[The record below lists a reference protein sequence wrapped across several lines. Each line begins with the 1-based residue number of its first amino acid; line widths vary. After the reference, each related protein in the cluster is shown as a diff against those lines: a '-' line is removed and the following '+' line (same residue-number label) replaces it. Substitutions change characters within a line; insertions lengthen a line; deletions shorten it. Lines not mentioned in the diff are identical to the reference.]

1 MCFAVGNY
9 YTCMNTLHPCQV
21 NYYFSLSWLQSAGHH
36 AVHHSP
42 QAAHRP
48 TILSAAPVWWTP
60 GTCGTSPVVS
70 TGVHNVR
77 SVGYYSSRI
86 GCLNPSAR
94 FLKFHFKRPTVYTV
108 LRSTG
113 RYSSTGL
120 RSTGLWPT
128 QAYGRYRP
136 TVEWGPRMTGIGLLS
151 TESYGSRKK
160 SLKKTTDEKFCLQVT

>member
-86 GCLNPSAR
+86 SCLNPSAR

-113 RYSSTGL
+113 NTVLLFDRPTVDRFMADTGL
-120 RSTGLWPT
+120 RSI
-128 QAYGRYRP
+128 QAHSWMRTTYDRHRP
-136 TVEWGPRMTGIGLLS
+136 IVDRVLRLPEEIP
-151 TESYGSRKK
+151 
-160 SLKKTTDEKFCLQVT
+160 